1 MIGGVSRE
9 LGKTTLL
16 FCVHVIYM
24 SIAIGFSTQWYYL
37 ELHIRVSIKLKVLLG
52 MWQSRDIWLNYYVNL
67 IPDSANVLYASLLI

>member
-1 MIGGVSRE
+1 MIGQVSRV

-52 MWQSRDIWLNYYVNL
+52 M
-67 IPDSANVLYASLLI
+67 